1 MLSQILSRYWW
12 ATLLRGVAWVLFG
25 LVVFAWPGM
34 SVLTLTLLFGAFVLA
49 DGIGNIA
56 AALGGRDESDT
67 WWVLLLRG
75 AVGICAAL
83 VTLISPGITAVTL
96 LFLIAMWAIVTGFLE
111 VVTAVEL
118 RKEIDGELWLGLGG
132 LITIA
137 FGVFLLARPEVG
149 ALAVVWVIAGYAM
162 GFGAIKIVE
171 AFEARALFRDVIRA

>member
-1 MLSQILSRYWW
+1 
-12 ATLLRGVAWVLFG
+12 VLFG

-34 SVLTLTLLFGAFVLA
+34 SVLTLTVLFGVFVLA

-56 AALGGRDESDT
+56 AAIGGRDESET
-67 WWVLLLRG
+67 WWVLLLKG

-83 VTLISPGITAVTL
+83 FTLISPGITAVTL
-96 LFLIAMWAIVTGFLE
+96 LFLIAMWAIVTGFLQ

-149 ALAVVWVIAGYAM
+149 ALAVIWLIAAYAM
-162 GFGAIKIVE
+162 GFGAIQIVE